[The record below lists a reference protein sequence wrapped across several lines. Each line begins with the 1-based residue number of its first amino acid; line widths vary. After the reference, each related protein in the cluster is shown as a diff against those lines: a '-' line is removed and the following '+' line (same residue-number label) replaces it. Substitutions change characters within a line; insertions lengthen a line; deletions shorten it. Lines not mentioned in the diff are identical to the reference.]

1 MQDLNEIYLKY
12 FDIVYKFLLSRTH
25 DKDLSEE
32 LTQETFYL
40 AVRDINKF
48 KGESKLSSWLCQ
60 IAKNLLYKEFNKK
73 RKKPIILE
81 EENLRN
87 VPSSNSVEEKL
98 IEQEEKTTLYKNLK
112 VLDETTKDVI
122 LLRITGEKSF
132 KEIGD
137 FFGKSENWARVTF
150 YRGKEK
156 LKEVSKN
163 GDK

>member
-1 MQDLNEIYLKY
+1 MQDLEEIYLKY
-12 FDIVYKFLLSRTH
+12 FDIVYKFLLLRTH
-25 DKDLSEE
+25 NKDLSQE

-48 KGESKLSSWLCQ
+48 KGKCKLSSWLCQ

-73 RKKPIILE
+73 RNKPIIVE
-81 EENLRN
+81 EEILKNI
-87 VPSSNSVEEKL
+87 PSNNNIEEKL
-98 IEQEEKTTLYKNLK
+98 IEHEEKSTLYNSLNI
-112 VLDETTKDVI
+112 LDETTKDVI
-122 LLRITGEKSF
+122 LLRITSEKSF

-156 LKEVSKN
+156 LKEVNKN
-163 GDK
+163 DEK